1 VKYWCRRCSTRVVV
15 RVIINI
21 NIVSRI
27 SGDGFK
33 LENDRA
39 YANYKDKA
47 TTKKADLLNDVSDFV
62 PKLKVI
68 APVIKIADNLRKKI
82 TDPIMKRVNDIDL

>member
-1 VKYWCRRCSTRVVV
+1 MGWGTFAKKILTSTLRA
-15 RVIINI
+15 
-21 NIVSRI
+21 
-27 SGDGFK
+27 
-33 LENDRA
+33 LRA

-68 APVIKIADNLRKKI
+68 APAIKIADILRKKI
-82 TDPIMKRVNDIDL
+82 TDPIMKRVNEIDL